1 MSTAAPKRT
10 GMAPPAPR
18 MTSAG
23 ESESESW
30 PRIGTTPAELVLER
44 GRVRLLRYRPRVP
57 AAGPPF
63 LLVMPVINRAYIAD
77 LTPATSIM
85 TAFQEAG
92 IDTFLVDWGK
102 PGLADKDVG
111 LDDLV
116 ARELP
121 AIERSV
127 LEISGAPEL
136 VLGGYCLG
144 GTIAV
149 CRAARGAAAT
159 NARERARHA
168 GLVTWHAPVSF
179 ADAGPLG
186 TFTAPANFPV
196 EALVAAFGNM
206 PGWLLQ
212 QGFSMGK
219 PLQHV
224 AKYRRLWERLA
235 HEDRYFKKLETRDA
249 LEEFIALERWNSDN
263 VPVTG
268 AFYLRLIND
277 LYRGD
282 RLVKG
287 TLAIKGE
294 NLSLTAITCPVLVV
308 VAKDDPICLP
318 HQARAL
324 VEHVSSAE
332 KSVHE
337 VSGGHVRSLTG
348 PRARMPFARTLA
360 TWIAARGTP

>member
-1 MSTAAPKRT
+1 
-10 GMAPPAPR
+10 

-23 ESESESW
+23 SSDGETW

-44 GRVRLLRYRPRVP
+44 GRVRVLRYRPNAP
-57 AAGPPF
+57 SSGPPF

-77 LTPATSIM
+77 LTPATSLVA
-85 TAFQEAG
+85 AFQEAG

-102 PGLADKDVG
+102 PGLADRDVG
-111 LDDLV
+111 LDEIV
-116 ARELP
+116 TRELP

-127 LEISGAPEL
+127 LEVSGAPEL

-149 CRAARGAAAT
+149 CRAARGAGAT
-159 NARERARHA
+159 SARERARHA

-179 ADAGPLG
+179 ADAGLLG
-186 TFTAPANFPV
+186 TYTAPANFPV
-196 EALVAAFGNM
+196 EALLAAFGNM

-219 PLQHV
+219 PLQQL
-224 AKYRRLWERLA
+224 AKYRRLWERLQD
-235 HEDRYFKKLETRDA
+235 DRNLERPETRDA
-249 LEEFIALERWNSDN
+249 FEEFIALERWNSDN

-268 AFYLRLIND
+268 AFYRRLITD
-277 LYRGD
+277 LYRGN
-282 RLVKG
+282 RLVQG
-287 TLAIKGE
+287 TLTIRGE
-294 NLSLTAITCPVLVV
+294 DVSLASITCPVLVV

-324 VEHVSSAE
+324 VEHVASAE

-337 VSGGHVRSLTG
+337 VTGGHVRSLTG
-348 PRARMPFARTLA
+348 PKARHPFARMLA
-360 TWIAARGTP
+360 SWIAARRTP